1 MTKEKSACY
10 VKAKKF
16 TFFFAHQCR
25 SAVKCML
32 QLVNK
37 YDVSLLRAH
46 TVTEEKGDEK
56 RRATAALLAV
66 AAAIV
71 ATSDV
76 GLVLRNR

>member
-1 MTKEKSACY
+1 
-10 VKAKKF
+10 
-16 TFFFAHQCR
+16 
-25 SAVKCML
+25 ML